1 MIHLNDKKEFVIF
14 QKPHS
19 KISYF
24 GIGEWKKKN
33 SINAISSAFVLST
46 FKGEIFHLITSFNP
60 LKENVYIETSH
71 INTEI
76 ADKKITYIQ
85 HATDIIK
92 KCKNGYFKK
101 CILSRIKQETYNVKN
116 AFDIFKH
123 LCDSYSHGF
132 KYILNHAEFGLW
144 IGVTPEI
151 LIHGNSTSYQT
162 QALAGSKK
170 KNDNK
175 KWGKKEINE
184 HQYVTDYIREI
195 IKSQG
200 KLEYESS
207 SEEFV
212 AGNIKHLNQKF
223 KFKLD
228 SGLNEFLNQLHPTPA
243 IAGLPPQKAINWIHE
258 NEYHDRELYCGY
270 LGLIDNDFT
279 EIFVNLR
286 CAKIFQ
292 NKLNLYVGGGI
303 TAESKPED
311 EFRETEIKAETL
323 LSVIKKI

>member
-19 KISYF
+19 NISYI
-24 GIGEWKKKN
+24 GIGEWKRGN
-33 SINAISSAFVLST
+33 SINTISNAFVLST
-46 FKGEIFHLITSFNP
+46 FEGEIFHLITTFNA
-60 LKENVYIETSH
+60 LNEYVHIETSH
-71 INTEI
+71 NNTEI
-76 ADKKITYIQ
+76 SDKKSTYLQ
-85 HATDIIK
+85 NASDIIK

-101 CILSRIKQETYNVKN
+101 CILSRIKQETFHITN
-116 AFDIFKH
+116 AYEIFKQ
-123 LCDSYSHGF
+123 LCDAYSHGF
-132 KYILNHAEFGLW
+132 KYILNHPEFGLW

-151 LIHGNSTSYQT
+151 LIKGNSTCYQT

-184 HQYVTDYIREI
+184 HQYVTDYIRET

-200 KLEYESS
+200 KLEYESGF
-207 SEEFV
+207 EEIV

-223 KFKLD
+223 KFKLNTD
-228 SGLNEFLNQLHPTPA
+228 LNDFLNQFHPTPA
-243 IAGLPPQKAINWIHE
+243 IAGLPPKKAINWIHE
-258 NEYHDRELYCGY
+258 NEHHNRELYCGY
-270 LGLIDNDFT
+270 LGFVNNDNT

-292 NKLNLYVGGGI
+292 NKLSLYVGGGI
-303 TAESKPED
+303 TAESNPEN
-311 EFRETEIKAETL
+311 EFQETEIKAETL